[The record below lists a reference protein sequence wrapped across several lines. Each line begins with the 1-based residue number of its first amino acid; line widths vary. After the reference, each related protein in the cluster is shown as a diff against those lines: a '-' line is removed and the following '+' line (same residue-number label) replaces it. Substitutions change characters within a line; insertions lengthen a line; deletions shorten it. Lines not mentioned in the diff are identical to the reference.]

1 MTHRRR
7 ATIYSRRRSR
17 IYGFVAALVLL
28 LAVSGVKGSPTNSND
43 NNTNSKVS
51 QTRGEMVNKPVIM
64 RRHLR
69 GNIPVSMEKEASE
82 KISKTDKGSDVQHL
96 TKTSPKIATNDNTV
110 SIELLDTYERAVEL
124 GIIVES
130 DDDEFDTDNG
140 LGMDTIASI
149 LSDAVTAALVHSE
162 PIG

>member
-1 MTHRRR
+1 
-7 ATIYSRRRSR
+7 
-17 IYGFVAALVLL
+17 
-28 LAVSGVKGSPTNSND
+28 
-43 NNTNSKVS
+43 
-51 QTRGEMVNKPVIM
+51 MVNKPVIM

-69 GNIPVSMEKEASE
+69 GNLPVSTEKEMSE
-82 KISKTDKGSDVQHL
+82 KISKTGKGSDVQHL
-96 TKTSPKIATNDNTV
+96 TKTSPKRARNYNTVV

-130 DDDEFDTDNG
+130 DDDDFDTDNG

>member
-1 MTHRRR
+1 MKKSMNHHKRQ
-7 ATIYSRRRSR
+7 
-17 IYGFVAALVLL
+17 
-28 LAVSGVKGSPTNSND
+28 K
-43 NNTNSKVS
+43 K
-51 QTRGEMVNKPVIM
+51 EM
-64 RRHLR
+64 
-69 GNIPVSMEKEASE
+69 SE
-82 KISKTDKGSDVQHL
+82 KISKTDKGSDVQYL

-149 LSDAVTAALVHSE
+149 LSDAVTAALTHSE